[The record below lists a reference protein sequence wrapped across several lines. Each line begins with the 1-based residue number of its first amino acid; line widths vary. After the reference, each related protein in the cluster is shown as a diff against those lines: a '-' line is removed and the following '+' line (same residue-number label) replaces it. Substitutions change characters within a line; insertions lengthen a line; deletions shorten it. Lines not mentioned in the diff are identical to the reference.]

1 MTEEQFRRRVRQLA
15 AMRGWSLA
23 YHTHN
28 SRRSDA
34 GWPDEVYGHPRTRR
48 TLFVELKTDSGR
60 IRPAQEEWLQHL
72 AACGFEVALWRP
84 RDLAQIVATLAPDGP
99 RATLP
104 EALYPRKTP

>member
-1 MTEEQFRRRVRQLA
+1 MTEEHFRRHVRQLA

-34 GWPDEVYGHPRTRR
+34 GWPDEVYGHPKARR
-48 TLFVELKTDSGR
+48 TLFVELKTDTGR
-60 IRPAQEEWLQHL
+60 IRPAQEEWLRHL

-84 RDLAQIVATLAPDGP
+84 RDLVQIVATLAPDGP
-99 RATLP
+99 RATLSD
-104 EALYPRKTP
+104 AFRPRETT